1 MFYPR
6 KPRESLNLNVGW
18 QQGREPC
25 FYYQSQ
31 HAYRSL
37 NFDSIIPFIP
47 WNPTLLFTYRL
58 FAPMDKRAR
67 WQSFLMNWTFMF
79 CLWSTLMA
87 MSTPGQR
94 YINSE
99 RLMEFLPVTSC
110 DIWSKR
116 IFYFQ
121 SRMWR
126 KTRST
131 KAGSSCVG
139 VDPNRNFNAG
149 WCGEYLS
156 D

>member
-25 FYYQSQ
+25 FDTKVNM
-31 HAYRSL
+31 HTGHF
-37 NFDSIIPFIP
+37 NSIIPFIP

-58 FAPMDKRAR
+58 LAPMDKRAR

-79 CLWSTLMA
+79 CLWSTLTA
-87 MSTPGQR
+87 MSTPGQG

-99 RLMEFLPVTSC
+99 RLTEFLPVTSC

-116 IFYFQ
+116 IIYFQ